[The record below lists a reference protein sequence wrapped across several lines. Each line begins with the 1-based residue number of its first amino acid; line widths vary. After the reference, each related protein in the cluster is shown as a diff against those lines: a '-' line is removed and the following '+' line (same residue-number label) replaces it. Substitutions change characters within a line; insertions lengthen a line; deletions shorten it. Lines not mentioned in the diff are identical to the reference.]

1 MFRFHKWNETWN
13 VITATLTGGSSAK
26 FYLHQVLIYVRCYMD
41 ARNLRRFE
49 VWFYYIVLY
58 EFNAEEGMCK
68 NSLATFNQRI
78 RRRKKKKKKRNW
90 SDASS
95 ARKLIS

>member
-1 MFRFHKWNETWN
+1 M
-13 VITATLTGGSSAK
+13 ITATLTGGSSAK

-78 RRRKKKKKKRNW
+78 RRRKKKKKKK
-90 SDASS
+90 
-95 ARKLIS
+95 KLK